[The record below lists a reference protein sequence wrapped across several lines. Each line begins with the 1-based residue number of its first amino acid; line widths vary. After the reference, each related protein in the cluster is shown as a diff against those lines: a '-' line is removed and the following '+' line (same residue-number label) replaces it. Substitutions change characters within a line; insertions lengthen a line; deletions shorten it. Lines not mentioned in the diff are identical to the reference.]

1 MNLQDRHA
9 IARRATAAQS
19 VVFLSFVVLIVA
31 FFRVQVVESDR
42 YQLLSQS
49 NRMRAVA
56 LPAPRGLITDRTGV
70 VLAENV
76 PGYSVLLHAKSV
88 DSLLATLDRFA
99 AILPTDSAA
108 RHDIVRRYRS
118 APSEPV
124 IVSRDVPFAAVS
136 ALEEQRPWN
145 PGLVVQSNP
154 RRRYPFGSAVA
165 HVVGYVGEINEN
177 ELGSDR
183 FATVRAGTLLGRAGI
198 EQEYDERL
206 RGRDGE
212 KFVEVDALGRT
223 VRDEGIGGRLEPE
236 PGRTIRTT
244 IDLELQQFVQSEFPQ
259 GSRGAV
265 VAVDPATG
273 EVLALYSSP
282 SYDPNAFIG
291 GIDAD
296 TWRGLIGNRDFPLFN
311 RAIQARYPPAS
322 PFKLAIAAMA
332 LERGIVDIGSHMA
345 IPCRGGL
352 QYYTRYFRCWKV
364 QGHGD
369 LTLREA
375 IQFSCDVYFYQL
387 GLRLTLP
394 ALLEDASA
402 MGFSEVTGIDLPSE
416 SNPVFPP
423 SEEYYNRRYGPR
435 GWTNAVTL
443 NLSIGQ
449 GENSQTLINMV
460 RFYAMLASADGA
472 TVEPHLVAGEEQRS
486 WSLGLSQADLQ
497 DLREA
502 LIAVVDRGT
511 AAGAQIADLRIAG
524 KTGTAQN
531 SHGDDHGWFIGF
543 APADEPRIVV
553 GAIVE
558 FAEHGSSVAPLVT
571 RIIAR
576 HLLGADAVRP
586 RSAPLGLDL
595 PQDSAPE
602 PLPILPD
609 SSLLHRFSDDSVSGT
624 PSRTR

>member
-19 VVFLSFVVLIVA
+19 VVLLTFVVLTVA
-31 FFRVQVVESDR
+31 FFRVQVVQSDR

-49 NRMRAVA
+49 NRMRALV
-56 LPAPRGLITDRTGV
+56 LPAPRGLIIDRNGV

-76 PGYSVLLHAKSV
+76 PGYSVLLHVESV
-88 DSLLATLDRFA
+88 DSLLATLDGFQP
-99 AILPTDSAA
+99 ILATDSAT
-108 RHDIVRRYRS
+108 RSDIVRRYRA

-124 IVSRDVPFAAVS
+124 LISRDIPFRAVS

-145 PGLVVQSNP
+145 PGLIVQSNP
-154 RRRYPFGSAVA
+154 KRRYPHGATVA
-165 HVVGYVGEINEN
+165 HVVGYVGEINED
-177 ELGSDR
+177 ELGSER
-183 FATVRAGTLLGRAGI
+183 FAGVRAATLLGRAGI
-198 EQEYDERL
+198 EQQYDTRL
-206 RGRDGE
+206 RGQDGE

-223 VRDEGIGGRLEPE
+223 VRAEGIGGLLEPE
-236 PGRTIRTT
+236 PGQTIQTT
-244 IDLELQQFVQSEFPQ
+244 IDLELQQFVESEFPPE
-259 GSRGAV
+259 SRGAV
-265 VAVDPATG
+265 VAVDPLTG

-282 SYDPNAFIG
+282 SYDPNAFVG
-291 GIDAD
+291 GIDAE
-296 TWRGLIGNRDFPLFN
+296 TWRSLIGNRDFPLFN

-332 LERGIVDIGSHMA
+332 LERGLVDIESHMDY
-345 IPCRGGL
+345 PCRGGL
-352 QYYTRYFRCWKV
+352 QYYTRYFRCWRV

-375 IQFSCDVYFYQL
+375 IQYSCDVYFYQL
-387 GLRLTLP
+387 GLRLGLSH
-394 ALLEDASA
+394 LLHDASA

-416 SNPVFPP
+416 SSPVFPP
-423 SEEYYNRRYGPR
+423 STEYYDRRYGPR

-460 RFYAMLASADGA
+460 RFYSMLANANGA
-472 TVEPHLVAGEEQRS
+472 TVEPHLVAGEDRRS
-486 WSLGLSQADLQ
+486 WSLGLSSTDL
-497 DLREA
+497 DNLRDA

-576 HLLGADAVRP
+576 HLLGPDAVRP
-586 RSAPLGLDL
+586 RTAPLRLEL

-609 SSLLHRFSDDSVSGT
+609 SRLLRGRSGDSDGT
-624 PSRTR
+624 APRIQ